1 MDNLTHTLFGLT
13 LARTPLGRAGR
24 GVTTALVLASNA
36 PDIDIVM
43 TARGT
48 ESYLRWHRGPT
59 HGLIGVV
66 ALGLLVAVLV
76 RAGQRLVDL
85 RGRRPPGGATDDREA
100 PFGMLLAVS
109 FIGVAC
115 HILMDF
121 PTSYGT
127 RLLSPFDWH
136 WYATDLMPIV
146 DVYLII
152 IFVAGLLFGTTSA
165 EARRRNAAIVLV
177 LMAANYSVR
186 AVARYQAIGLAPRV
200 FGPTWPQPCG
210 NGAHDDRNLV
220 SIWPRAASTTPARGS
235 RCLVEVAA
243 MPTFF
248 SPFRWRLIAQ
258 MSNAYELHDVDVLD
272 ARLRQPPGAG
282 EAPWRIAVRYPNQWN
297 AAVGAAAGGEV
308 AQTFLGFSRFPAAR
322 WTPDRENG
330 GTIVRWIDIRF
341 ATGLTIDQRART
353 GLFVVTAH
361 VDREGRLIDEKL
373 GP

>member
-13 LARTPLGRAGR
+13 LARTPLGRSGR

-43 TARGT
+43 TARGNAA
-48 ESYLRWHRGPT
+48 YLQWHRGPT
-59 HGLIGVV
+59 HGLLGVLAFGV
-66 ALGLLVAVLV
+66 LVAVLV
-76 RAGQRLVDL
+76 RAGQRIVDR
-85 RGRRPPGGATDDREA
+85 RGPRPADDSEA
-100 PFGMLLAVS
+100 PFGMLIAAS
-109 FIGVAC
+109 IIGVVC

-152 IFVAGLLFGTTSA
+152 ILVAGLLFGTASA
-165 EARRRNAAIVLV
+165 AARRRNAAIVLV

-200 FGPTWPQPCG
+200 FGPTLPQRCDG
-210 NGAHDDRNLV
+210 AAHDDRALV
-220 SIWPRAASTTPARGS
+220 SAWPRETPAMPVSGG

-243 MPTFF
+243 MPSFF

-258 MSNAYELHDVDVLD
+258 MSNAFELHDVDVLD
-272 ARLRQPPGAG
+272 ARLRRPPEAG
-282 EAPWRIAVRYPNQWN
+282 EAPWRIAVRYPNQWTP
-297 AAVGAAAGGEV
+297 AVQTAAAATLPQV
-308 AQTFLGFSRFPAAR
+308 FLGFSRFPAAR
-322 WTPDRENG
+322 SFADPRTGE
-330 GTIVRWIDIRF
+330 TTVRWTDMRF
-341 ATGLTIDQRART
+341 AAGLTLDQRVGRSS
-353 GLFVVTAH
+353 LFTVT
-361 VDREGRLIDEKL
+361 VRLDKDGRVIEDRFG
-373 GP
+373 G